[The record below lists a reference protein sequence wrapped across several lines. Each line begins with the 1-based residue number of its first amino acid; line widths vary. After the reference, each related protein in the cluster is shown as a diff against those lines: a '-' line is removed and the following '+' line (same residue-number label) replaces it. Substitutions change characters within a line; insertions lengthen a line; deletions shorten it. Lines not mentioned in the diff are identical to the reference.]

1 LQEGRLAQLRLH
13 AGWNTTNRFLQPIID
28 QMRRYKPPSLL
39 QALNIVRSAHQE
51 LEGIFRD
58 LDAELAKAKE
68 VSKTLDEA
76 VNCIKGYNLR
86 DSDYMPLHES
96 MVAIRS
102 AANVI
107 RKTVRRQASGID
119 YLKMA
124 ANLIETE
131 IVKHVSK

>member
-1 LQEGRLAQLRLH
+1 
-13 AGWNTTNRFLQPIID
+13 
-28 QMRRYKPPSLL
+28 MKRYRPPSLL
-39 QALNIVRSAHQE
+39 QALNMILRVHQE
-51 LEGIFRD
+51 LEGICRN
-58 LDAELAKAKE
+58 LDAEVAKAKE
-68 VSKTLDEA
+68 ASKTLDDA
-76 VNCIKGYNLR
+76 INSIKGYNLR

-124 ANLIETE
+124 ANLIDARHEHSRPSTLAAHSGHEGKAPHRRSE
-131 IVKHVSK
+131 IYVEPSIGK